1 MKLSV
6 LPVSLFSQLSSGEM
20 PVAAWAEYAQELGA
34 DGFDTSILFYPN
46 HTPTTLNKIKEEL
59 KGIQIQPVMVCCYPD
74 FTNPDAMERE
84 RQIDYL
90 KRDLALISDLGFQY
104 VRITAGQ
111 NHPGL
116 DIEEGAKVCAG
127 CFEQMISTAEKYGVK
142 MVFENHSK
150 PGAWPL
156 IDFSFRQEAFL
167 AVFDKMKD
175 LPVGI
180 NFDTANAVACGADPI
195 KLLDQVIDK
204 VWTVHLND
212 TATVGKWTP
221 AAVGEGLVDFDRIF
235 EKLNAHGFDNWVCI
249 EEASGNGMEG
259 IKNAVHFARKYVK

>member
-127 CFEQMISTAEKYGVK
+127 CFDDQYGGK
-142 MVFENHSK
+142 
-150 PGAWPL
+150 
-156 IDFSFRQEAFL
+156 IRR
-167 AVFDKMKD
+167 KD
-175 LPVGI
+175 GI
-180 NFDTANAVACGADPI
+180 
-195 KLLDQVIDK
+195 
-204 VWTVHLND
+204 
-212 TATVGKWTP
+212 
-221 AAVGEGLVDFDRIF
+221 
-235 EKLNAHGFDNWVCI
+235 
-249 EEASGNGMEG
+249 
-259 IKNAVHFARKYVK
+259 